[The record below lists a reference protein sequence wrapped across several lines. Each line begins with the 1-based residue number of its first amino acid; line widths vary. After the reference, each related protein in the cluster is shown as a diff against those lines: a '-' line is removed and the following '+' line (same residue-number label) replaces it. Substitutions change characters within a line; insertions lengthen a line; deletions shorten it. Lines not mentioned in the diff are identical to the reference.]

1 MQRLQDLFMGSLD
14 RAKFGQ
20 GKIGHDQV
28 VEFYTEFGQQM
39 TNCISTSPN
48 KAHAWV
54 FKKFFEFFMEVAG
67 NIKTK
72 RLVRVINE
80 NANYQQAIKISH
92 HMQNIPEMPYDSQM
106 ISQF

>member
-1 MQRLQDLFMGSLD
+1 
-14 RAKFGQ
+14 
-20 GKIGHDQV
+20 
-28 VEFYTEFGQQM
+28 
-39 TNCISTSPN
+39 
-48 KAHAWV
+48 
-54 FKKFFEFFMEVAG
+54 MEVAG